1 MFYFFLAEH
10 VFFLLHPPRAHRQS
24 GCGFDC
30 CVHLPYINIARTCR
44 PPPMLEKGGGFPT
57 HPPSFNTLAVFI
69 MCSLPYKLTISSLV
83 SAYHIS
89 KNMKYDFLL
98 SLTKYNTTVVL
109 TGPRVQYLGRAKG
122 YVNI

>member
-1 MFYFFLAEH
+1 MFFSYSTHQGLTVRVEH
-10 VFFLLHPPRAHRQS
+10 QWGVDLIAVYICRTLTLH
-24 GCGFDC
+24 
-30 CVHLPYINIARTCR
+30 ARVA
-44 PPPMLEKGGGFPT
+44 PHVGKGWGFPT

-69 MCSLPYKLTISSLV
+69 MCSLPYKLPISSLV